1 MGLIKTS
8 GIVLKTTKY
17 GDTSLIV
24 TVLTRDFGK
33 ISAIAQGGRT
43 NRSKMLAGLQ
53 LFSFSE
59 IVMYKA
65 KSKAGLYHLDE
76 MTVSEGFSSIRA
88 DLDKMAY
95 ASYFAD
101 VCIGT
106 ATEDSDESEMLGL
119 LLNTLY
125 ALDKDICDYEKIKTV
140 FEWRLAAIEGYAP
153 QLDACGCC
161 GENEEIYGL
170 SCKEGSVFCKKC
182 AMGLNGIAQLSSG
195 MVKIIEY
202 ITGCEA
208 KKIFAFETNQKTVNY
223 LSRISEGYISIQ
235 LDREFK
241 TLDYLKKVRAL
252 GETVNAEKN

>member
-95 ASYFAD
+95 AAYFAE
-101 VCIGT
+101 VCIGA

-125 ALDKDICDYEKIKTV
+125 ALDKELCDYEKIKTV

-153 QLDACGCC
+153 QLETCGGC
-161 GENEEIYGL
+161 GEDKELYGL
-170 SCKEGSVFCKKC
+170 SYKDGTVLCRKC
-182 AMGLNGIAQLSSG
+182 ADGAGGIAQLSTG
-195 MVKIIEY
+195 MIKIIEY
-202 ITGCEA
+202 ISGCEA
-208 KKIFAFETNQKTVNY
+208 KKLFAFEANQKTVNY
-223 LSRISEGYISIQ
+223 LSRVSEGYISIQ

-241 TLDYLKKVRAL
+241 TLDYLKNVRAL
-252 GETVNAEKN
+252 GETVNAEKD

>member
-8 GIVLKTTKY
+8 GIVLKTTRY

-43 NRSKMLAGLQ
+43 NRSRMLAGLQ
-53 LFSFSE
+53 LFAFSE

-76 MTVSEGFSSIRA
+76 MTVVEGFSSIRA

-95 ASYFAD
+95 AAYFAE
-101 VCIGT
+101 VCIGA
-106 ATEDSDESEMLGL
+106 ATEDSDEGEMLGL

-125 ALDKDICDYEKIKTV
+125 ALDKSLCSFEKIKTV
-140 FEWRLAAIEGYAP
+140 FEWRLAAIEGYTP
-153 QLDACGCC
+153 QLEACGGC
-161 GENEEIYGL
+161 GDDGEVYGL
-170 SCKEGSVFCKKC
+170 SYKDGTVLCKKC
-182 AMGLNGIAQLSSG
+182 AEGLSGIARLSEG
-195 MVKIIEY
+195 MVRIIDY
-202 ITGCEA
+202 ITGCDA
-208 KKIFAFETNQKTVNY
+208 KKIFAFEVNQKTVDY
-223 LSRISEGYISIQ
+223 LSRVSEGYISVQ

-241 TLDYLKKVRAL
+241 TLEYLKNVRAL
-252 GETVNAEKN
+252 GEMTNANTD